1 MAKKYI
7 IDLLVNADGSVK
19 SVNGVKGVLGEL
31 KKTADNVTGG
41 MITKFQN
48 FGKSVTGAGKGLSG
62 VTKALKVMK
71 AALIATGIGAIVV
84 AFGSLVTFL
93 TSTQRGMDKVS
104 KVTAALG
111 ATFDVLKDRISG
123 IGEAVALF
131 FSGKPSAAFDKLKE
145 SVTGVTDEII
155 RETNAAYKLKEA
167 LIALEDTEIGLIATT
182 AERRKEIAAA
192 RLAAED
198 ETLSFTERIAAL
210 DRAAKLETE
219 ILDEQL
225 RIAKERAKI
234 SEEQLALGE
243 SSREDIRK
251 NEEAQARVFQLEER
265 SLQLRKS
272 LSTRRNALVRQE
284 QTENDALIASR
295 QVTSVMETDLMQKG
309 AEQSTITTATIV
321 NNTQKQQEQQLLTNQ
336 VEDQIAQQK
345 IQRGHML
352 VDALSQFAGAETGI
366 GKALL
371 IAKQALALQESLM
384 DIKRITFKGTQ
395 AIGEAGVATA
405 QNVAESSKIGFPQN
419 IITIAGA
426 IAQGVSIIRS
436 VKSAVSKTKA
446 QASAA
451 AATVAQPP
459 RVSTPAGAETQS
471 PAFNIVGSTGTNQL
485 AAAIGGQAQQP
496 VKAFVVSQD
505 VTTAQELERKTVQGA
520 SIG

>member
-1 MAKKYI
+1 
-7 IDLLVNADGSVK
+7 
-19 SVNGVKGVLGEL
+19 
-31 KKTADNVTGG
+31 
-41 MITKFQN
+41 
-48 FGKSVTGAGKGLSG
+48 
-62 VTKALKVMK
+62 
-71 AALIATGIGAIVV
+71 
-84 AFGSLVTFL
+84 
-93 TSTQRGMDKVS
+93 
-104 KVTAALG
+104 
-111 ATFDVLKDRISG
+111 
-123 IGEAVALF
+123 
-131 FSGKPSAAFDKLKE
+131 
-145 SVTGVTDEII
+145 
-155 RETNAAYKLKEA
+155 
-167 LIALEDTEIGLIATT
+167 
-182 AERRKEIAAA
+182 
-192 RLAAED
+192 
-198 ETLSFTERIAAL
+198 
-210 DRAAKLETE
+210 
-219 ILDEQL
+219 
-225 RIAKERAKI
+225 
-234 SEEQLALGE
+234 
-243 SSREDIRK
+243 
-251 NEEAQARVFQLEER
+251 
-265 SLQLRKS
+265 
-272 LSTRRNALVRQE
+272 
-284 QTENDALIASR
+284 
-295 QVTSVMETDLMQKG
+295 METDLMQKG

-451 AATVAQPP
+451 AVAQPP

-471 PAFNIVGSTGTNQL
+471 PAFNIVGATGTNQL